1 MVKKLVSLLTNRIA
15 WRLTFEAVLFGLL
28 LRWIAFEG
36 PYGLAGLLYFLFFF
50 YIYIKEQP
58 ERKRTRILFWFFGLL
73 SVFGVRELMFR
84 FPENSWI
91 SLVIL
96 GLSVY
101 FFFLIGV
108 TSFFFKKREFAY
120 PLLNTFVLF
129 LVSAWAFGV
138 GGGETYLAPAFFLL
152 SGVTLLIRD
161 ALGFFDA
168 GGRRRAWVLSSLLGA
183 LAVEISFFLR
193 FLPLGFLNAAA
204 FLTLALFL
212 SRDAL
217 LAHFRGRMDLP
228 LLFRELTFFVGLSI
242 VIFAGS
248 SWVI

>member
-15 WRLTFEAVLFGLL
+15 WRLALEAVLFGVL
-28 LRWIAFEG
+28 LRWIAADG
-36 PYGLAGLLYFLFFF
+36 PYSFAGFLFLFLF
-50 YIYIKEQP
+50 LFIYFKEQP
-58 ERKRTRILFWFFGLL
+58 ERRRTRILYWFFGLL
-73 SVFGVRELMFR
+73 SVFGVRELISQ
-84 FPENSWI
+84 FPEQNWI
-91 SLVIL
+91 GLVVT

-101 FFFLIGV
+101 FFFLLGV
-108 TSFFFKKREFAY
+108 TSFFIKKREFVY
-120 PLLNTFVLF
+120 QLLNTFSLF

-138 GGGETYLAPAFFLL
+138 SGGEIYLPPALFLL

-168 GGRRRAWVLSSLLGA
+168 GGRRRAWILSAVFGVI
-183 LAVEISFFLR
+183 AVETGFFLR
-193 FLPLGFLNAAA
+193 FLPLGFLNSAA
-204 FLTLALFL
+204 FLALALFL

-228 LLFRELTFFVGLSI
+228 LLFRELAFFVGLSI

-248 SWVI
+248 AWII